1 MFARVEL
8 LKTTPST
15 VSKSRP
21 SKKQSK
27 SRSNTKSKD
36 LLRTV
41 RSRAI
46 NTLRNPQY
54 IYLPLSLSTIP
65 KPPSQI
71 PQNPKRERER
81 ERERWRAQSFA
92 KMVQRLTYRKRHSYA
107 TKSNQH
113 RVVKTPG
120 KTLLTLICVRFYW
133 VMEKN
138 ILILI

>member
-21 SKKQSK
+21 SKKQTK

-81 ERERWRAQSFA
+81 ERERESSELRKNGAASHIPQAAQ
-92 KMVQRLTYRKRHSYA
+92 LRH
-107 TKSNQH
+107 QIQP
-113 RVVKTPG
+113 TP
-120 KTLLTLICVRFYW
+120 RRQ
-133 VMEKN
+133 N
-138 ILILI
+138 PR

>member
-21 SKKQSK
+21 SKKQSE

-81 ERERWRAQSFA
+81 EREREIESSELRKNGAASHIPQAAQ
-92 KMVQRLTYRKRHSYA
+92 LRH
-107 TKSNQH
+107 Q
-113 RVVKTPG
+113 
-120 KTLLTLICVRFYW
+120 I
-133 VMEKN
+133 
-138 ILILI
+138 